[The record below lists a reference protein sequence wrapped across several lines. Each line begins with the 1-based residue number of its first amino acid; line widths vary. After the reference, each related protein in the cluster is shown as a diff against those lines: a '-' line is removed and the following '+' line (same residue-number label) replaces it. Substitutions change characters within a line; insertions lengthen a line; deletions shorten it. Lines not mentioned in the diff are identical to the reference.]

1 MNLSPSCSSFV
12 LNLTSQAHI
21 CYAKILAFSMA
32 SSSVQ
37 LPPLNDLHN
46 DAPDGGLS
54 ALRKVVSTLFEH
66 SPVLDDHLV
75 PKLAS
80 ISSAITSYTDLVD
93 RSAAIIQSW
102 PPILQSTFISGHPRI
117 GEQNPAQLSALSV
130 SEQARYYT
138 PPWVIERLGWLN
150 GVYEGRY
157 EGLRYITFVNGR
169 TRKEVMEEM
178 ENALSVEK
186 AQGPEWEEGGEISPA
201 VVKVEIGGEEWLKEL
216 ERAVGEVILIAK
228 DRVRKLGHA

>member
-1 MNLSPSCSSFV
+1 M
-12 LNLTSQAHI
+12 
-21 CYAKILAFSMA
+21 
-32 SSSVQ
+32 
-37 LPPLNDLHN
+37 
-46 DAPDGGLS
+46 
-54 ALRKVVSTLFEH
+54 
-66 SPVLDDHLV
+66 
-75 PKLAS
+75 
-80 ISSAITSYTDLVD
+80 
-93 RSAAIIQSW
+93 
-102 PPILQSTFISGHPRI
+102 
-117 GEQNPAQLSALSV
+117 
-130 SEQARYYT
+130 
-138 PPWVIERLGWLN
+138 IERLGWLN

-201 VVKVEIGGEEWLKEL
+201 VVKVEKGGEEWLKEL